1 MAEMIT
7 AIAGAVIGIAGFI
20 FGIIKWRDE
29 RRERKNSQERQKT
42 KDFVAE
48 KIKEE
53 ISPIKENIEILKNLV
68 DDNEKDRLRAEIMIF
83 VHELKNNQIVDGA
96 DFKHIHHVYDKYHNM
111 GGNSYIDED
120 MKYIRMC
127 EREINERNSRE

>member
-7 AIAGAVIGIAGFI
+7 AIVGAAIGIGGFI
-20 FGIIKWRDE
+20 FGIVKWRAE
-29 RRERKNSQERQKT
+29 RRERKNAEKRQAT
-42 KDFVAE
+42 KDFLAQ
-48 KIKEE
+48 KIDDTIEPVKEE
-53 ISPIKENIEILKNLV
+53 IKHLKNLV

-120 MKYIRMC
+120 MEYIRRR
-127 EREINERNSRE
+127 ERELNNRE

>member
-53 ISPIKENIEILKNLV
+53 ISPIKENIEDLKNLV

-120 MKYIRMC
+120 MEYIRMR